1 MNLHYGVP
9 FSVSLDIRTFSINLP
24 TLIILIFC
32 LLDRDTNLNITYI
45 TDFFFNYII
54 SGGII
59 INIECKAWARNII
72 HDRKERIGS
81 VHFELLID

>member
-1 MNLHYGVP
+1 MQ
-9 FSVSLDIRTFSINLP
+9 F
-24 TLIILIFC
+24 
-32 LLDRDTNLNITYI
+32 
-45 TDFFFNYII
+45 II
-54 SGGII
+54 SLFTGGII